1 MTKKTTTPPLPG
13 FATGF
18 GAFTTPQP
26 FEGWATFFAPQ
37 ARMAEAMLKQNIEML
52 DFLKARFERDR
63 AMLEDLAN
71 ATDPADA
78 TALWQDFWQRMLT
91 DYSVETNKLAAS
103 ATEIAEQALRT
114 ATEEGEALMA
124 KGKKK

>member
-1 MTKKTTTPPLPG
+1 MTTKKAMPQMPG
-13 FATGF
+13 L
-18 GAFTTPQP
+18 GAFAPPQT
-26 FEGWATFFAPQ
+26 FDGWAMFFAPQ
-37 ARMAEAMLKQNIEML
+37 ARMAEAMIKQNIEML

-71 ATDPADA
+71 AKDQAEAA
-78 TALWQDFWQRMLT
+78 TLWQDFWQRMLT
-91 DYSVETNKLAAS
+91 DYSVETNKLAAT

-124 KGKKK
+124 AGKTTK